1 MIRKLFKWKGNDS
14 RGKTETLGMKE
25 GQILLGKSN
34 SMFFLINS
42 LKYILTAK
50 IIKLVAV
57 SMYVDVVNGNYN
69 IRRGKAKGT

>member
-1 MIRKLFKWKGNDS
+1 
-14 RGKTETLGMKE
+14 MKE

>member
-1 MIRKLFKWKGNDS
+1 MIRKLQVKGNDS

-50 IIKLVAV
+50 YKISGVCF
-57 SMYVDVVNGNYN
+57 
-69 IRRGKAKGT
+69 